1 MGRIWLPTK
10 ITIDV
15 GLKAIPP
22 ALLDETA
29 TKTDGV
35 PLFVEEFTKTAL
47 ESPALR
53 ETDDAWILDG
63 PIDEIAI
70 PTSLHD
76 SLMARLVTDPR
87 PSEAKSKIEYT
98 ALRRGE

>member
-1 MGRIWLPTK
+1 LPTK
-10 ITIDV
+10 IAIDV

-22 ALLDETA
+22 ALLDEIA

-35 PLFVEEFTKTAL
+35 PLFVEEFTKTVL
-47 ESPALR
+47 ESLALR
-53 ETDDAWILDG
+53 ETDDAWVLDG

-87 PSEAKSKIEYT
+87 RSEAKAKIEHT